1 MQGSHGGIDLPQS
14 DITRAKNHL
23 AKYYKKMGE
32 TAPGSGAD
40 GAPARRP
47 APAARGIMPL
57 WLGGGLAD
65 WCLHRRTHIQ
75 VGVPGRAETGS
86 TAYHRG
92 RTG

>member
-1 MQGSHGGIDLPQS
+1 MAL
-14 DITRAKNHL
+14 
-23 AKYYKKMGE
+23 
-32 TAPGSGAD
+32 
-40 GAPARRP
+40 RP
-47 APAARGIMPL
+47 AVRRLLLGGIMPL

-75 VGVPGRAETGS
+75 VGVPGRAESGS